1 MNRVV
6 LITGVGRGLG
16 AALGRRFARE
26 GYRIG
31 LVARSPAF
39 IETLAGEISASG
51 PSALGVVA
59 DVAVRARRLPRS
71 MKCAPRWDRSEFSF
85 TMPAWRA
92 KACWRRG
99 VRARCYTDY
108 CDMAEAEAA
117 RKDGIDVV
125 SVVTPNVLHHAI
137 CKSKSVLRGE
147 LFSINLVPKH
157 RMFLRQAIYV
167 LGPLQLRCPRSNYDT
182 LGRPSLRKEEISFI
196 LSLQRRISC
205 LTPLHSITLGPR
217 LSRSAWSGS

>member
-16 AALGRRFARE
+16 AALARRFARE

-71 MKCAPRWDRSEFSF
+71 MKCAPSWDRSEFSF

-92 KACWRRG
+92 KACWRR
-99 VRARCYTDY
+99 
-108 CDMAEAEAA
+108 
-117 RKDGIDVV
+117 
-125 SVVTPNVLHHAI
+125 
-137 CKSKSVLRGE
+137 
-147 LFSINLVPKH
+147 
-157 RMFLRQAIYV
+157 
-167 LGPLQLRCPRSNYDT
+167 
-182 LGRPSLRKEEISFI
+182 
-196 LSLQRRISC
+196 LQRGSSA
-205 LTPLHSITLGPR
+205 LLHR
-217 LSRSAWSGS
+217 LLRHGRGRGCA